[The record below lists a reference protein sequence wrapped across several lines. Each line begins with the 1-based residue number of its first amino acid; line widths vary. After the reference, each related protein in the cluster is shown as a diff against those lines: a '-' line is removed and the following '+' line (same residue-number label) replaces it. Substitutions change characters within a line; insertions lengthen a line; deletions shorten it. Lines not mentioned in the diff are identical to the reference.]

1 MDGRRGVKRAC
12 SDDDEPE
19 YTPKKKRGRPRKSL
33 AAEQTPERSV
43 AAEQTPKRGR
53 GRPPGSRKSLAAE
66 LSPEK
71 SNVGEQTPAKTP
83 KAVNFL
89 DLEEN
94 VGATPQSY
102 FRVKE
107 GSGVGKRL
115 ANRIADIGIVE
126 EQDLRDAIAKLSP
139 KHEKEQAALLESY
152 RTFYHKWY
160 FQLRCGFGLL
170 MYGFGSKKKLLEDFA
185 TSELRDGAAVVVNG
199 YLSNVNI
206 KHVVYTVVNTLWEAR
221 KKGKASNKAKQDS
234 PVSSNSLVDLL
245 GSLTDDDDDS
255 THIYVIIHNID
266 GPGLRDDDVQQ
277 TLANL
282 ASSKHVR
289 LVASIDNINAPILW
303 DKQMARNQFKW
314 LWLHTPTYAAYKV
327 EGACVP
333 LLLAAGAAT
342 KSARSA
348 ILVLRSLTPNAQ
360 SVFRV
365 LGEFQISHPEDQGL
379 PLNRLYTACREQF
392 LVSSEVTLRA
402 HLTEFKDHELLK
414 FRRGVDGQDC
424 LYIPLP
430 NEALS
435 KLLED
440 ITS

>member
-1 MDGRRGVKRAC
+1 MGKRIEMDGRRGLKRAC
-12 SDDDEPE
+12 AATNDEEPE
-19 YTPKKKRGRPRKSL
+19 LTPKRKRGRPSGHRKSL
-33 AAEQTPERSV
+33 ADEQTP
-43 AAEQTPKRGR
+43 QQKRR
-53 GRPPGSRKSLAAE
+53 HSRKSLAD
-66 LSPEK
+66 EK
-71 SNVGEQTPAKTP
+71 TPHKPSHGADQTPAQTP
-83 KAVNFL
+83 KSVNFL
-89 DLEEN
+89 EGLEEN
-94 VGATPQSY
+94 EGATPQS
-102 FRVKE
+102 FIRVKE

-115 ANRIADIGIVE
+115 ANKLADIGIVE
-126 EQDLRDAIAKLSP
+126 EQELRDAIAKLSP
-139 KHEKEQAALLESY
+139 KHEKEQAVLLESY
-152 RTFYHKWY
+152 RTFYHKWH

-185 TSELRDGAAVVVNG
+185 SSELRDGAAVVVNG
-199 YLSNVNI
+199 YLSSVNI
-206 KHVVYTVVNTLWEAR
+206 KHVVYTVVNSLWETR
-221 KKGKASNKAKQDS
+221 RKGKASKKEQRDS
-234 PVSSNSLVDLL
+234 PQSSNSLVDLL
-245 GSLTDDDDDS
+245 GFLADDEDS
-255 THIYVIIHNID
+255 IHVYVIIHNID
-266 GPGLRDDDVQQ
+266 GPGLRDDDVQL
-277 TLANL
+277 TLASL
-282 ASSKHVR
+282 ASSQHVR

-314 LWLHTPTYAAYKV
+314 LWLHTPTYASYKV
-327 EGACVP
+327 EGTSVP

-365 LGEFQISHPEDQGL
+365 LAEFQIGHPEDQGL

-430 NEALS
+430 NEALT

-440 ITS
+440 IAS